1 MVGDSANGSAAE
13 QADAAALASA
23 AAPKRAAELRQLL
36 NRAAHAYYVL
46 DAPVLEDAVYDRL
59 YRELLEL
66 ESAHPALLSL
76 DSPSQRVGGRP
87 AAGFSSVRHRISLLS
102 LDNAFSMAELEAWYG
117 RLLKV
122 LDRTPAP
129 EQPAPALP
137 MVCELKIDGNAL
149 ALSYERGVLVRAA
162 TRGDGEQGEEI
173 TANVRT
179 IASVPLRLE
188 LRDPPAWVEVRGE
201 ALIPDASFAAI
212 NAERQARG
220 EALFANPRNACAG
233 TLRQLDP
240 KVVAARQLD
249 FFAYTLHLPPDWSAV
264 GDDPAAPSSQWQT
277 LQWLAAIGFRVNPKA
292 SLCPDLPAVETFF
305 ADWQERRKG
314 LDYATDGVVVK
325 LDDLRLQDEAG
336 FTQKAPRWAIALKYA
351 AEEAPSR
358 LLRLVMQVGRTGVV
372 TPVAEFE
379 PVPLAGTSVSR
390 ATLHNADRLAEL
402 DLHGGDTIVVRK
414 AGEIIPEVVR
424 VLTELRPA
432 TAERLQLPEDC
443 PECGSRLVREEGEAA
458 TRCVNSSC
466 PAILRGSL
474 RHWVSKGA
482 MDVDGL
488 GSKLIELLVDRGLV
502 RRIPDLYRLDG
513 ALLASLDRLGEKSAA
528 NLIAALQASRAQPW
542 QRQLY
547 GLGIHHVGE
556 VSAKALAKAFASA
569 AQLASA
575 AIESPEQITA
585 VFGIGGEIA
594 QSLQQWFSTAANQ
607 ELVSD
612 LERLGFSLA
621 NAPADP
627 AASGEPSAD
636 HLSGQTFVLTG
647 TLPSLSRSQAQAL
660 IEAAGGKVSGS
671 VSKKTSFVVAGAE
684 AGSKL
689 TKAESLGVAVL
700 DEAALRQLLKAD

>member
-249 FFAYTLHLPPDWSAV
+249 FFAYTLHLPPDWTAV

-569 AQLASA
+569 ARLASA

-594 QSLQQWFSTAANQ
+594 QSLQQWFSTAANR